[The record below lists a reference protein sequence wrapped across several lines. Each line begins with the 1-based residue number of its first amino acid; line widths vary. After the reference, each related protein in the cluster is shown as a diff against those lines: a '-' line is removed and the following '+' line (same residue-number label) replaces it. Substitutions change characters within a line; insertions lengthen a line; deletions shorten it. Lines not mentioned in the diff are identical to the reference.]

1 MGPYGIDY
9 HERLRH
15 ARAHATEL
23 RTDWGMANGRDLSR
37 AIQLEKPCGT
47 SLIEFT
53 RRAAGRL
60 TELGRRP
67 GLVRQDPCS

>member
-15 ARAHATEL
+15 ARAHAAEL

-37 AIQLEKPCGT
+37 ASEPEKPCGM
-47 SLIEFT
+47 SFMEFI
-53 RRAAGRL
+53 RRAIGRL
-60 TELGRRP
+60 AVSGRHPR
-67 GLVRQDPCS
+67 LVRQDPCS